1 MYSLHGADMNQRQHH
16 RQIRSAATRRQAG
29 VTLVESLIVL
39 TIIAVTL
46 GAVVPGFESARE
58 RRHLE
63 GAAAQFETDVHFVRS
78 LAVAHNRT
86 LRMNF
91 AADATGSCYVVHTGS
106 ADGCTCAGDGTLS
119 CASTVQTWRVVHFDA
134 TAPVQLKANVRSIL
148 FDPHQGTSGPTGTL
162 RTTGRSGAA
171 IHAVVSL
178 MGRVRQCAPAP
189 GLPGVPR
196 C

>member
-1 MYSLHGADMNQRQHH
+1 MNH
-16 RQIRSAATRRQAG
+16 RPQPHPYRHAPASRQAG
-29 VTLVESLIVL
+29 VTLVESLLVMAIA
-39 TIIAVTL
+39 AVTL
-46 GAVVPGFESARE
+46 GAVVPGFETARE

-91 AADATGSCYVVHTGS
+91 AADAAGSCYVVHTGAANECS
-106 ADGCTCAGDGTLS
+106 CAGDGSVS
-119 CASTVQTWRVVHFDA
+119 CTDAVQAYRSVHFDS
-134 TAPVQLKANVRSIL
+134 TSPVQMRANVRSIL
-148 FDPHQGTSGPTGTL
+148 FDPHQGTSSPTGTL
-162 RTTGRSGAA
+162 RITGRSGAA

-178 MGRVRQCAPAP
+178 MGRVRNCAPAP
-189 GLPGVPR
+189 GLPGLPG

>member
-1 MYSLHGADMNQRQHH
+1 MNH
-16 RQIRSAATRRQAG
+16 RLPHPLPRHAAAGMQAG
-29 VTLVESLIVL
+29 VTLVESLLVMAIA
-39 TIIAVTL
+39 AVTL

-58 RRHLE
+58 RRHLD

-91 AADATGSCYVVHTGS
+91 AADDAGSCYVVHTAS
-106 ADGCTCAGDGTLS
+106 ADACTCAGDGTVS
-119 CASTVQTWRVVHFDA
+119 CADAVQVHRSVHFDS
-134 TAPVQLKANVRSIL
+134 TSPVQLRANVRSIL
-148 FDPHQGTSGPTGTL
+148 FDPHQGTSSPTGTL
-162 RTTGRSGAA
+162 RVTGRSGAA

-178 MGRVRQCAPAP
+178 MGRVRNCAPAP
-189 GLPGVPR
+189 GLAGLPT

>member
-1 MYSLHGADMNQRQHH
+1 MNHPQPHCQN
-16 RQIRSAATRRQAG
+16 RSVATRRQAG
-29 VTLVESLIVL
+29 VSLVESLIVL
-39 TIIAVTL
+39 AIIAVTL

-91 AADATGSCYVVHTGS
+91 AADAAGSCYVVHTGT
-106 ADGCTCAGDGTLS
+106 ADECTCAGDGSLS
-119 CASTVQTWRVVHFDA
+119 CAGTIQTWRVVHFDA
-134 TAPVQLKANVRSIL
+134 TSPVQVAANVRSIL
-148 FDPHQGTSGPTGTL
+148 FDPHQGTSSPTGTL
-162 RTTGRSGAA
+162 RVTARSGAA

-178 MGRVRQCAPAP
+178 MGRVRQCTPAP
-189 GLPGVPR
+189 GLPGVPK